1 MSEELSQGL
10 YSGDWV
16 GSSLRKRAPAELMKS
31 VSCPR
36 KLKFRCCVFCRNI
49 SLSVWVA
56 ISLSEP
62 MCGSSPP
69 PTAIWRRLSQ
79 RVHFAAI
86 CFTVLTSFLSRFLL
100 CGKEEKTFP
109 CWSNPSSVISQE
121 KQERASV
128 RSIKRLWPFFYRIR
142 G

>member
-1 MSEELSQGL
+1 MRREPLRGQP
-10 YSGDWV
+10 SGGWV
-16 GSSLRKRAPAELMKS
+16 GSSLRKKAPSSLMKS

-36 KLKFRCCVFCRNI
+36 KLKLRCCVFCRNI

-86 CFTVLTSFLSRFLL
+86 CFTVLTSSLSRFLL

-109 CWSNPSSVISQE
+109 CWWNTSSLISQE

-128 RSIKRLWPFFYRIR
+128 